1 MAIFNPTP
9 QQQAAIDCPD
19 SIVVTA
25 CPGSGKTTVM
35 SEKIRLVTAS
45 QPGHKG
51 VIAITFTRKASE
63 ELKKR
68 CKKHSHD
75 TKLSFFGTIDSF
87 CLKEIIVPF
96 LGRIWGGKPSNCKII
111 KRLETHHR
119 GYLSQN
125 YTSPTERELYSDDGF
140 QRLYNDGILWMSSF
154 SALSLFILNHST
166 SAQRYLKARYSHVF
180 IDEYQDSSE
189 AQHELFIKL
198 HQLGLVATAVG
209 DIDQSIYRFRGSQP
223 ELLLELTRDTV
234 NFKHFK
240 LSLNHRCHPSI
251 INYSSRI
258 LDPSCDLITHK
269 DDIRVYRRRLNG
281 NLIEAANQ
289 ITPWI
294 TGWLESGQIKRACD
308 IAVLAKKEISL
319 REFSSGLGVN
329 YRLYKDTPLHEIGTE
344 PSDIYLD
351 FLLYKHTTILTAQD
365 FIDKYSNRLVGE
377 RIAGLRK
384 TLKAIRNEQDV
395 NSFIE
400 KCCSFMR
407 LMGYMNFDEEN
418 DAVRSVW
425 ANESL
430 IKLFMPVTDDEIQL
444 MTLHKSKGLEF
455 KIVLHLDMEEWSFPH
470 RIPGVNRSDINYPS
484 LEEDTNLHY
493 VGITRAEEYCILVQT
508 NMRRNAN
515 GGYAPSSPSYF
526 LNLPQLTG
534 LYQ

>member
-1 MAIFNPTP
+1 MATFNPTP
-9 QQQAAIDCPD
+9 QQQAAIDCQD
-19 SIVVTA
+19 SIVITA

-35 SEKIRLVTAS
+35 TEKIRLVTAS
-45 QPGHKG
+45 QPAHKG

-68 CKKHSHD
+68 CKKNSHD

-119 GYLSQN
+119 GCLSQD
-125 YTSPTERELYSDDGF
+125 YTSPTERDLYSDDGF
-140 QRLYNDGILWMSSF
+140 QKLYNDGIFWMSSF
-154 SALSLFILNHST
+154 SALSLFILNNSI

-223 ELLLELTRDTV
+223 GLLLELTRDTV
-234 NFKHFK
+234 NFRHFK

-258 LDPSCDLITHK
+258 LEPSCNLIPHE
-269 DDIRVYRRRLNG
+269 DDIRIYRRRLNG
-281 NLIEAANQ
+281 NLITAANQ
-289 ITPWI
+289 ITSWI

-308 IAVLAKKEISL
+308 VAVLAKKEISL
-319 REFSSGLGVN
+319 RDFASGLGVN
-329 YRLYKDTPLHEIGTE
+329 YRLYKDTPLNDIGTE
-344 PSDIYLD
+344 PSDIYSDL
-351 FLLYKHTTILTAQD
+351 LLYKHGAILTAQD
-365 FIDKYSNRLVGE
+365 IIDKYSTQLAGENIAALRRRLKE
-377 RIAGLRK
+377 IRIAQNVNNFLE
-384 TLKAIRNEQDV
+384 NC
-395 NSFIE
+395 NSFI
-400 KCCSFMR
+400 R
-407 LMGYMNFDEEN
+407 LLGYSNVEAEN
-418 DAVRSVW
+418 DAVRALW
-425 ANESL
+425 DNQSL

-508 NMRRNAN
+508 KMRRNAN
-515 GGYAPSSPSYF
+515 GDYTPSSPSYF
-526 LNLPQLTG
+526 LNLPQLEG